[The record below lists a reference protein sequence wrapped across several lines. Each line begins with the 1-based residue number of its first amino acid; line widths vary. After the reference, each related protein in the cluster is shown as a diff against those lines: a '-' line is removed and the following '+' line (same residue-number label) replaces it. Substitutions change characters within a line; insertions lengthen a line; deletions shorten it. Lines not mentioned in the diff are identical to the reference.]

1 MSCFSQGYGIN
12 HFTERS
18 LYLAHVLEGSARHG
32 REGVRGSAVHIR
44 VGHAAENGEMLVLGQ
59 LLLFP
64 FLWILSLWERPA
76 LIHGY
81 RSPLLNTQW
90 KPGWRQPE
98 PSLHSPR

>member
-44 VGHAAENGEMLVLGQ
+44 VGHAAENGEMLEHGQ
-59 LLLFP
+59 PPPFYFYMDPQTMERDCFDPRMSFP
-64 FLWILSLWERPA
+64 
-76 LIHGY
+76 
-81 RSPLLNTQW
+81 TT
-90 KPGWRQPE
+90 
-98 PSLHSPR
+98 